1 MDNLNQ
7 LTWSSLCC
15 LAWFV
20 AIPRFTLV
28 ATWTS
33 GSPRVEDKG
42 KLGKEVLS
50 G

>member
-7 LTWSSLCC
+7 LSWSSLGC

-20 AIPRFTLV
+20 AVPRFTLV

-33 GSPRVEDKG
+33 GSPRLEDKG
-42 KLGKEVLS
+42 KQGKEVLS